1 MTLGR
6 LNIMGEFG
14 RLHLHHFHFP
24 APNGGQQMENF
35 ALTLFAFASIF
46 TRRDYL
52 FSDEFSHVFTLGQ
65 SILDDFVFFCSFG
78 TPN

>member
-1 MTLGR
+1 
-6 LNIMGEFG
+6 MGESG
-14 RLHLHHFHFP
+14 RSFTSFASNHFS
-24 APNGGQQMENF
+24 APNSGQQMENF

-65 SILDDFVFFCSFG
+65 SILDDSFLLLRYAEL
-78 TPN
+78 

>member
-1 MTLGR
+1 
-6 LNIMGEFG
+6 
-14 RLHLHHFHFP
+14 
-24 APNGGQQMENF
+24 MENF

-65 SILDDFVFFCSFG
+65 SILDDSFLLLRYAEL
-78 TPN
+78 